1 MLSVLLIAEDGEWH
15 RYKELEECLIND
27 YHVDYS
33 GQISTDI
40 AELSRI
46 EFSYE
51 IIFFLKPVEFSEIP
65 AISRLAKSK
74 ILVFH
79 VLNNNVPIRLSE
91 NLLPVADCLELNASA
106 MRGKL
111 EYFRGVDVIKLLH
124 PYHMEVDEECEV
136 ILNGNRNTK
145 VLLGDITFRTGKNV
159 VFGVRKGNMAFF
171 SADIFSNDALKESDN
186 CRFIKNLIKEL
197 VGKAE
202 VY

>member
-1 MLSVLLIAEDGEWH
+1 MLSVLIVAEDAEWY

-27 YHVDYS
+27 YHVEYADS
-33 GQISTDI
+33 VGRSI

-51 IIFFLKPVEFSEIP
+51 IIFFLKPLEIAEIP
-65 AISRLAKSK
+65 SVSRLAKSK
-74 ILVFH
+74 IMVFH
-79 VLNNNVPIRLSE
+79 VRNENVPVNFSERLMFVGDI
-91 NLLPVADCLELNASA
+91 LDLNASA
-106 MRGKL
+106 MRGRL
-111 EYFRGVDVIKLLH
+111 EYFRGVDVIRLLDA
-124 PYHMEVDEECEV
+124 YHMELNEDCEI

-159 VFGVRKGNMAFF
+159 VFGVRKDNIALF
-171 SADIFSNDALKESDN
+171 STDIFSNEAMINSHN
-186 CRFIKNLIKEL
+186 CRFIKNLLNEL